1 MIYEVIKNLGTG
13 QIRINDTDINRSFT
27 YDYLV
32 FTDHQDTPE
41 SIYKQAKNK
50 GLPVY
55 GDFSET
61 GVPLQSISIDRW
73 DQKNIKCIPSSKL
86 PVKANGSYA
95 AWKYEVTYSTDNQ
108 SGGSASD
115 SDQNVATNFN
125 ASIKQYQQSTNQF
138 YFQNHNEKPQL
149 NRDYTNRTTI
159 IQNVIGDYLM
169 YETQLKNVVI
179 TVDFPIKSSKI
190 PMYTSILIPQY
201 VGSVSRDDITI
212 AGIDFKAGQVR
223 LNTMTISGSSQQQ
236 TATVHIQLQ
245 MQVQKPV
252 AFEVFPAMSHY
263 VLRQTSDGEKR
274 KVRVQK
280 WIQSQ
285 QMAENVSASL
295 WIDKQKGLGYFSESQ
310 SPKYI
315 RGTHYD
321 YYQQKVILDK
331 SGYYY
336 KLPLERAPDMDD
348 PNLGKTYVITSPVK
362 SWKGLNLP
370 KKLK

>member
-13 QIRINDTDINRSFT
+13 QVDVSDSKINKSFT

-32 FTDHQDTPE
+32 ITDHHDTPQ
-41 SIYKQAKNK
+41 SILKQAKSK

-61 GVPLQSISIDRW
+61 GIPLQSISIDRW
-73 DQKNIKCIPSSKL
+73 DQNNIKCVPSSKL
-86 PVKANGSYA
+86 PIKKQGSYA
-95 AWKYEVTYSTDNQ
+95 AWKYEVTYATKQ
-108 SGGSASD
+108 SGGSD
-115 SDQNVATNFN
+115 SGDDEQNPATNFN

-138 YFQNHNEKPQL
+138 YFQSHLSKPQF

-159 IQNVIGDYLM
+159 IQNGIGDYLM
-169 YETQLKNVVI
+169 YETQLKNLII
-179 TVDFPIKSSKI
+179 TIDFPIKSSKI
-190 PMYTSILIPQY
+190 SKYTSTLIPQY
-201 VGSVSRDDITI
+201 VGSVSRNDITV

-223 LNTMTISGSSQQQ
+223 LNAMTVSGSSQQQ
-236 TATVHIQLQ
+236 TATVHVQLQ

-252 AFEVFPAMSHY
+252 AFEVFPDMSYY
-263 VLRQTSDGEKR
+263 VLRQTSDGVR

-280 WIQSQ
+280 WTASQ
-285 QMAENVSASL
+285 QMAKKVSEQL

-315 RGTHYD
+315 RGTHYE
-321 YYQQKVILDK
+321 YYQQKVLLNA
-331 SGYYY
+331 SSRYY
-336 KLPLERAPDMDD
+336 KMQPNHAPDMDD

>member
-13 QIRINDTDINRSFT
+13 QVNVSDSKINKSFT

-32 FTDHQDTPE
+32 ITDHHDTPQ
-41 SIYKQAKNK
+41 SILKQAKSK

-61 GVPLQSISIDRW
+61 GIPLQSISIDRW
-73 DQKNIKCIPSSKL
+73 DQNNIKCVPSSRL
-86 PVKANGSYA
+86 PVKKQGSYA
-95 AWKYEVTYSTDNQ
+95 AWKYEVTYATKQSSGSG
-108 SGGSASD
+108 SGGD
-115 SDQNVATNFN
+115 DQNTATNFN

-138 YFQNHNEKPQL
+138 YFQRHAQKPQF

-159 IQNVIGDYLM
+159 IQNIIGDYLM
-169 YETQLKNVVI
+169 YETQLKNLVI

-190 PMYTSILIPQY
+190 PIYTSALIPQY

-223 LNTMTISGSSQQQ
+223 LNTMTVSGASQQQ

-263 VLRQTSDGEKR
+263 VLRQTSDGER

-280 WIQSQ
+280 WTASQ
-285 QMAENVSASL
+285 QMAKNVSASL

-331 SGYYY
+331 RGYYY
-336 KLPLERAPDMDD
+336 KLPLDRAPDMDD